1 VVARLHGQFDGKT
14 ALILPDGQLGTP
26 NQLVP
31 TDEPF
36 KPYKPDELKALLHN
50 GPFAEYQLLTT
61 EHYLIFFKST
71 PTFAEDSARLLEDLY
86 RGLIDAFRRNN
97 VAVHESEFPLVAV
110 IFASER
116 EFRAHRQVDPEVRAY
131 YEFFTNRIFFFQK
144 SGLDLTEPK
153 VAALLKPQTVAH
165 EGAHQILSNIGVQP
179 RPTSWPTWLV
189 EGLAE
194 YCATT
199 VNTKKGIM
207 WDGLG
212 AINALHMA
220 TIRELEDPLTKQA
233 DATALPTKKIARKL
247 SISQSEALMKKT
259 SLTPTDYAA
268 AWALAHYL
276 GQRRGSEFVEYLKTM
291 SQVRP
296 LEPRTPE
303 QNLAVFR
310 KFFADSPARLD
321 KELTEHVHRLSKK
334 KSFDSLYYYQVVFQ
348 QWLGNGVQRRAATVS
363 QSPQIIQQWVQDLTS
378 PTGDIPSWEVITWKT
393 RAQAEQAMRQWMR
406 GY

>member
-1 VVARLHGQFDGKT
+1 M
-14 ALILPDGQLGTP
+14 
-26 NQLVP
+26 
-31 TDEPF
+31 
-36 KPYKPDELKALLHN
+36 
-50 GPFAEYQLLTT
+50 
-61 EHYLIFFKST
+61 
-71 PTFAEDSARLLEDLY
+71 
-86 RGLIDAFRRNN
+86 IDAFRRNN
-97 VAVHESEFPLVAV
+97 VPVHETEFPLVAV

-116 EFRAHRQVDPEVRAY
+116 DFRAHRQVDPQVRAY

-144 SGLDLTEPK
+144 SDRDALEPK

-207 WDGLG
+207 WSGLG
-212 AINALHMA
+212 AVNSLHMA
-220 TIRELEDPLTKQA
+220 TIRELEDPLAKQV
-233 DATALPTKKIARKL
+233 DATAVPTKKIARKL

-268 AWALAHYL
+268 SWALAHYL
-276 GQRRGSEFVEYLKTM
+276 GQRRGTEFVDYLKAM
-291 SQVRP
+291 SQVP

-310 KFFADSPARLD
+310 KFFDGRPCRL
-321 KELTEHVHRLSKK
+321 
-334 KSFDSLYYYQVVFQ
+334 
-348 QWLGNGVQRRAATVS
+348 
-363 QSPQIIQQWVQDLTS
+363 
-378 PTGDIPSWEVITWKT
+378 
-393 RAQAEQAMRQWMR
+393 
-406 GY
+406 